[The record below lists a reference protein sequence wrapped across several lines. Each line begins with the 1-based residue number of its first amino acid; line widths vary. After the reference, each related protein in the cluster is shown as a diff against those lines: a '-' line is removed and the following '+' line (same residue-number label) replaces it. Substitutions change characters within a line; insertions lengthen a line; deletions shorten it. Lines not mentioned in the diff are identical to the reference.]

1 MNVLFSFNKNFLE
14 NEEEMIFSLLYYSSE
29 NICLYLMYLENE
41 ISKEDIKYM
50 SEFVSRTGKGK
61 MIPIKFDTTSINQMP
76 VDDGDGNF
84 FGLEAY
90 SRIFC
95 AFLLPDEVEKILYM
109 DADMVC
115 TGDIKEIYDINLE
128 GRLLGASKDLGIMP
142 KDLKRLGLPIDYPYI
157 NSGML
162 LIDVKK
168 QRPAKITDE
177 MAQKYK
183 LFEKS
188 VFEEE
193 PKGKL
198 SEQENMQKIYEY
210 IAVRRDIDA
219 NHHVNNVVYLELA
232 YNALPQDIKMDLKNV
247 EIYYKKQIKIGE
259 EISIYAKQE
268 NNVHTVCIKSKDEKD
283 LHAILKFY

>member
-1 MNVLFSFNKNFLE
+1 M
-14 NEEEMIFSLLYYSSE
+14 LLYWKIQTYKRPCWDTE
-29 NICLYLMYLENE
+29 V
-41 ISKEDIKYM
+41 KVKTWA
-50 SEFVSRTGKGK
+50 R
-61 MIPIKFDTTSINQMP
+61 KF
-76 VDDGDGNF
+76 
-84 FGLEAY
+84 
-90 SRIFC
+90 
-95 AFLLPDEVEKILYM
+95 EKISSWRDFEVY
-109 DADMVC
+109 D
-115 TGDIKEIYDINLE
+115 KEENLICI
-128 GRLLGASKDLGIMP
+128 GTTQWV
-142 KDLKRLGLPIDYPYI
+142 
-157 NSGML
+157 

-198 SEQENMQKIYEY
+198 REQENMQKIYEY

-232 YNALPQDIKMDLKNV
+232 YNALPQDIKMDFKNV

-259 EISIYAKQE
+259 EISIYANQE